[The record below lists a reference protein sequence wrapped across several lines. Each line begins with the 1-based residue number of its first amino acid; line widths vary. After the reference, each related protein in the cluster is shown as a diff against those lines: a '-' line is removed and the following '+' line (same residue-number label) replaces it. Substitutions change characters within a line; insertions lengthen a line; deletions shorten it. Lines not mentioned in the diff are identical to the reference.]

1 MTNLWHIYQLDNV
14 FAYFSTQDE
23 MIFVLLRFSA
33 VHIRHKN
40 TFYTLKKTILPLIII
55 MEVRLSVAG
64 VLKKD
69 IPVGCIAL

>member
-1 MTNLWHIYQLDNV
+1 MHN
-14 FAYFSTQDE
+14 
-23 MIFVLLRFSA
+23 
-33 VHIRHKN
+33 RHKN